1 MDSCNQTCEEYFL
14 TVRKLLISG
23 NFNELFTASF
33 TASGI
38 KPHKQNNIFRMTE
51 NCWMLNL
58 KQKKNSKWIFVSFL
72 NIRNVWIRHG
82 RLQGTCSFQIL
93 PAWVNNTK
101 HAEWMWIFSRT
112 FVEMVELVGTINAFA
127 DERRQMGKTEMKISL
142 VDLTTVK
149 KNKLSFFFCVSF

>member
-58 KQKKNSKWIFVSFL
+58 KQKKIQSESLFHSL
-72 NIRNVWIRHG
+72 T
-82 RLQGTCSFQIL
+82 L
-93 PAWVNNTK
+93 
-101 HAEWMWIFSRT
+101 
-112 FVEMVELVGTINAFA
+112 EMFE
-127 DERRQMGKTEMKISL
+127 
-142 VDLTTVK
+142 
-149 KNKLSFFFCVSF
+149 